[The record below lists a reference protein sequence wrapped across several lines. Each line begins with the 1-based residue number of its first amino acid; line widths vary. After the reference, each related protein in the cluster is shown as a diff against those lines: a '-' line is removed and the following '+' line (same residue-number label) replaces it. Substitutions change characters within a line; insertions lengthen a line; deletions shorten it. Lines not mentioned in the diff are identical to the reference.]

1 MKIIILTL
9 LLTLTSLSADY
20 RKDVKMP
27 SVTFQIAIDKDFP
40 AMQRNCQWCH
50 SLGYVLNQGKQSKAY
65 WKHIVVRMRD
75 TFKAPIT
82 KEDEATVV
90 DYLYRNY
97 GNGK

>member
-1 MKIIILTL
+1 MLTN
-9 LLTLTSLSADY
+9 LSADY

-27 SVTFQIAIDKDFP
+27 SVAFQIAVDKDFP

-82 KEDEATVV
+82 KEDEVTVV
-90 DYLYRNY
+90 EYLYRHY
-97 GNGK
+97 GNRK